1 VAGPNASEYNNDHLT
16 RVPNATENI
25 GYVAT
30 IFFMSEPRLYVPGGR
45 TLAFLEQFNCIAM
58 VQKLK

>member
-16 RVPNATENI
+16 RGANATENI

-30 IFFMSEPRLYVPGGR
+30 IFFMSEQRLYVPGG
-45 TLAFLEQFNCIAM
+45 ENIGIS
-58 VQKLK
+58 